1 MEKISP
7 DVSKD
12 LSRTINTIK
21 QQIYKHEE
29 DANKNFKFKN

>member
-12 LSRTINTIK
+12 LARTINTIK

-29 DANKNFKFKN
+29 DVNKNLKFKN